1 MSPVVWTIMMY
12 VLTEEEYFQLS
23 ESSNVLPKLKAAL
36 KKECEELVNQIDAYR
51 KIGSENIAREL
62 AIRLNT
68 TLVII
73 DKYL

>member
-1 MSPVVWTIMMY
+1 MSPDVWTIMMY
-12 VLTEEEYFQLS
+12 LLTEEEYFKLS
-23 ESSNVLPKLKAAL
+23 KSSNDLPKLKAAL
-36 KKECEELVNQIDAYR
+36 KKDCEELVNQIDAYR
-51 KIGSENIAREL
+51 QIGSENIAREL

>member
-1 MSPVVWTIMMY
+1 MMY

-23 ESSNVLPKLKAAL
+23 ESSNDIQKLKAAL
-36 KKECEELVNQIDAYR
+36 KKDCEELVNQIDAYR
-51 KIGSENIAREL
+51 QIGSENIARDL

>member
-23 ESSNVLPKLKAAL
+23 ESSNDLPKLKAAL
-36 KKECEELVNQIDAYR
+36 KKDCEELISKIDNYR
-51 KIGSENIAREL
+51 QIGSENIANDL

-68 TLVII
+68 ILMII

>member
-1 MSPVVWTIMMY
+1 MMY

-23 ESSNVLPKLKAAL
+23 ESINDLPKLKATL
-36 KKECEELVNQIDAYR
+36 KKECEELLNQIDAYR
-51 KIGSENIAREL
+51 QIGSDNIAREL
-62 AIRLNT
+62 SIRLNT

>member
-1 MSPVVWTIMMY
+1 MMY

-23 ESSNVLPKLKAAL
+23 KNSNDLPKLKAAL
-36 KKECEELVNQIDAYR
+36 KKECEELVNQIDDYHQ
-51 KIGSENIAREL
+51 IGSENIAREL

>member
-23 ESSNVLPKLKAAL
+23 ESTNDLQKLKAAL
-36 KKECEELVNQIDAYR
+36 KKDCDELLNQIDAYR
-51 KIGSENIAREL
+51 QIGSENIAREL

>member
-1 MSPVVWTIMMY
+1 MMY
-12 VLTEEEYFQLS
+12 LLTEEEYFQLS
-23 ESSNVLPKLKAAL
+23 ESNNDLPKLKAAL

-51 KIGSENIAREL
+51 QIGYENIAREL

>member
-1 MSPVVWTIMMY
+1 MMY

-23 ESSNVLPKLKAAL
+23 ESSNDLQKLKAAL
-36 KKECEELVNQIDAYR
+36 KKDCEELVNQIDAYR
-51 KIGSENIAREL
+51 QIGSENIARDL
-62 AIRLNT
+62 AVRLNT

>member
-12 VLTEEEYFQLS
+12 VLTEEEYFQLY
-23 ESSNVLPKLKAAL
+23 ESSNDLPKLKAAL

-51 KIGSENIAREL
+51 QIGSENIARAL
-62 AIRLNT
+62 ALRLNT
-68 TLVII
+68 TLVLI

>member
-23 ESSNVLPKLKAAL
+23 ESSNDLPKLKAAL
-36 KKECEELVNQIDAYR
+36 KKECEELTNEIDDYR
-51 KIGSENIAREL
+51 KIGSDNIAMDL
-62 AIRLNT
+62 SIRLNT
-68 TLVII
+68 TLMII